1 MEVAIAGLGRMG
13 MPIAERILAAGHSLT
28 AYNRTPGKVESLVGR
43 GAKAAGAPGELL
55 REAEVCVTVLADDA
69 ALEEVVSAPDG
80 ILAGARPDTVLVDM
94 STVSVAASGRVAA
107 AADQKGVHFLRA
119 PVSGNPSVVRAG
131 NLTVIV
137 SGPSEPF
144 ERVAPLLREIG
155 PNVYYVGDAE
165 QARVVKLTLQVLI
178 AGTTELLSEALVL
191 GEAGGVSREKL
202 LEVMG
207 NSAVGSPF
215 IRYKTEG
222 LIRDDYTATFTTSMM
237 KKDLELVLGLGHEL
251 GIPLPVTD
259 ELGRLVQEAIEAGHG
274 DLDLTSLFLQ
284 LRNRVGQ
291 PA

>member
-1 MEVAIAGLGRMG
+1 MDVAIAGLGRMG

-28 AYNRTPGKVESLVGR
+28 AYNRTPGKVESLVGQ
-43 GAKAAGAPGELL
+43 GAEDAGAPGELL

-107 AADQKGVHFLRA
+107 AAGQAGVHFVRA

-131 NLTVIV
+131 NLAVIV

-155 PNVYYVGDAE
+155 PNVYYVGDAD
-165 QARVVKLTLQVLI
+165 QARVVKLALQVLI
-178 AGTTELLSEALVL
+178 AGTTELMSEALVL

-215 IRYKTEG
+215 VRYKTEA

-237 KKDLELVLGLGHEL
+237 KKDLDLVLGLADEL
-251 GIPLPVTD
+251 GIPLPVAG

-274 DLDLTSLFLQ
+274 DLDLTSLFLA
-284 LRNRVGQ
+284 LRNRAGQ